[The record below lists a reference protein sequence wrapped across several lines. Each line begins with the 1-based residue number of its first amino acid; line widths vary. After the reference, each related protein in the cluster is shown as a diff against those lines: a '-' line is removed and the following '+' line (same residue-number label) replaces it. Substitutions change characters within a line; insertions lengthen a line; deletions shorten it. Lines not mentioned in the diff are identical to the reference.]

1 MRTITVEK
9 IDGEY
14 KVNTK
19 AKASAGS
26 NIAYAWVEEYG
37 RVYYTSFDIA
47 PEQDA
52 AENEFMLDSDDSE
65 TGILVRGLL
74 YDAPG
79 YGIEYTKISDTEF
92 SLVNEAEGR
101 TFTRDSTKDFTLWEL
116 SN

>member
-19 AKASAGS
+19 AKAGAGLS
-26 NIAYAWVEEYG
+26 IAYAWVEEYG
-37 RVYYTSFDIA
+37 MVYYTSFDIA

-52 AENEFMLDSDDSE
+52 AENEFMLDTNDS
-65 TGILVRGLL
+65 TAGILVRELL

-79 YGIEYTKISDTEF
+79 YGIEYTKISDTQF
-92 SLVNEAEGR
+92 TLVNEAEGR